1 MQQPLFSIIIPV
13 YNATKTLRAAVDSIL
28 KQSVQD
34 LELLLVDDG
43 SRDGSSELCR
53 ELAEQDARVR
63 TIFQKNGGICSARNS
78 GLAQARGQY
87 VGFCD
92 DDDRY
97 LPSALQTAKKMIE
110 QTGADVVRG
119 GYELQREAQAG
130 YMVRLPHEPGSACRL
145 ERGKD
150 GQAYLRFL
158 KNSGPQFVWNA
169 FYRRE
174 FLQDIRFDEHCR
186 YGLEDFLFNAAVY
199 ARNPS
204 AAFEP
209 TPFYCHYERSDSTS
223 AATVRA
229 VVSRGQTLPAW
240 VRAEYSAVRV
250 RCREEEVPGVW
261 AARKAEFVTFLMH
274 QLRDSHASAAVCRRA
289 WRTLRHAV
297 RDVDG
302 TRDTLDFLRVARH
315 NKKQAVA
322 LLLYA
327 THTQGLYAHLPNK
340 EEKILK

>member
-13 YNATKTLRAAVDSIL
+13 YNAAETLQAAVDSIL

-34 LELLLVDDG
+34 FELILVDDG

-53 ELAEQDARVR
+53 ELAEQDSRIRAF
-63 TIFQKNGGICSARNS
+63 FQKNGGICAARNS
-78 GLAQARGQY
+78 GLAQAKGRY

-97 LPSALQTAKKMIE
+97 LPLALQTAKSLIE
-110 QTGADVVRG
+110 QTDADVVRG
-119 GYELQREAQAG
+119 GYELQRETQAG
-130 YMVRLPHEPGSACRL
+130 YMVTLPHAPGQPCRL
-145 ERGKD
+145 EKGKN
-150 GQAYLRFL
+150 GCAYLQFL
-158 KNSGPQFVWNA
+158 TNSGPQFVWNA

-174 FLQDIRFDEHCR
+174 FLEDTKFDEHCR
-186 YGLEDFLFNAAVY
+186 YGLEDFLFNAALY
-199 ARNPS
+199 ANNAS
-204 AAFEP
+204 AAYDP
-209 TPFYCHYERSDSTS
+209 TPVYRHYERSDSTS
-223 AATVRA
+223 AATIRA

-240 VRAEYSAVRV
+240 VRAEYCAAKA
-250 RCREEEVPGVW
+250 RCEEEQFSSVW

-274 QLRDSHASAAVCRRA
+274 QLRDSRASSPVCRRA
-289 WRTLRHAV
+289 WRTLRRALQNV
-297 RDVDG
+297 NG
-302 TRDTLDFLRVARH
+302 AGDTLDFLRVARH